1 MDNYFHVIPKL
12 LETTVNQFANE
23 LFGKKTLVKSFRFTA
38 NTPTNQPKI
47 LIVKKEKQN
56 MKEIKSEQEFKDIIA
71 SEEPVVVKF
80 FTTWCPD
87 CVRMDN
93 FIGDVMEEFNKFE
106 WYSIN
111 KDEFPSI
118 AEEYQVMGIPS
129 LLVYQNGEKLGHLH
143 SANAKTEEQ
152 VTEFLEA
159 Y

>member
-1 MDNYFHVIPKL
+1 MDSEKG
-12 LETTVNQFANE
+12 ET
-23 LFGKKTLVKSFRFTA
+23 
-38 NTPTNQPKI
+38 
-47 LIVKKEKQN
+47 N
-56 MKEIKSEQEFKDIIA
+56 MKEIKSDKEFKDIIA

>member
-1 MDNYFHVIPKL
+1 MV
-12 LETTVNQFANE
+12 
-23 LFGKKTLVKSFRFTA
+23 
-38 NTPTNQPKI
+38 
-47 LIVKKEKQN
+47 
-56 MKEIKSEQEFKDIIA
+56 
-71 SEEPVVVKF
+71 
-80 FTTWCPD
+80 PD

-143 SANAKTEEQ
+143 SANAKQ
-152 VTEFLEA
+152 KSKLLSFRSILK
-159 Y
+159 

>member
-1 MDNYFHVIPKL
+1 
-12 LETTVNQFANE
+12 
-23 LFGKKTLVKSFRFTA
+23 
-38 NTPTNQPKI
+38 
-47 LIVKKEKQN
+47 
-56 MKEIKSEQEFKDIIA
+56 MKEIKSEQELKTSSQ

-143 SANAKTEEQ
+143 SANAKLKSKLLS
-152 VTEFLEA
+152 F
-159 Y
+159 

>member
-1 MDNYFHVIPKL
+1 MVFY
-12 LETTVNQFANE
+12 
-23 LFGKKTLVKSFRFTA
+23 
-38 NTPTNQPKI
+38 
-47 LIVKKEKQN
+47 
-56 MKEIKSEQEFKDIIA
+56 
-71 SEEPVVVKF
+71 
-80 FTTWCPD
+80 
-87 CVRMDN
+87 
-93 FIGDVMEEFNKFE
+93 
-106 WYSIN
+106 N

>member
-1 MDNYFHVIPKL
+1 M
-12 LETTVNQFANE
+12 
-23 LFGKKTLVKSFRFTA
+23 R
-38 NTPTNQPKI
+38 
-47 LIVKKEKQN
+47 
-56 MKEIKSEQEFKDIIA
+56 EIKSEQEFKDIIA

>member
-1 MDNYFHVIPKL
+1 
-12 LETTVNQFANE
+12 
-23 LFGKKTLVKSFRFTA
+23 
-38 NTPTNQPKI
+38 
-47 LIVKKEKQN
+47 
-56 MKEIKSEQEFKDIIA
+56 MKEIKTEQEFKDIIA

-80 FTTWCPD
+80 LLHGAQIK
-87 CVRMDN
+87 VRMDN

-143 SANAKTEEQ
+143 SANAKQ
-152 VTEFLEA
+152 KSKLLSF
-159 Y
+159 

>member
-1 MDNYFHVIPKL
+1 MD
-12 LETTVNQFANE
+12 QFANE
-23 LFGKKTLVKSFRFTA
+23 LFGQKTFVRSFRFKA

-111 KDEFPSI
+111 KDEFPNI

>member
-1 MDNYFHVIPKL
+1 MKLPPKKIQ
-12 LETTVNQFANE
+12 N
-23 LFGKKTLVKSFRFTA
+23 KT
-38 NTPTNQPKI
+38 
-47 LIVKKEKQN
+47 IVKGAKN
-56 MKEIKSEQEFKDIIA
+56 MKEIKSEKEFKDIIA

-93 FIGDVMEEFNKFE
+93 FIGDVMEEFQKFE